1 MKLAEALQERADL
14 NRKIQ
19 QLQSRLLNNATVQ
32 EGEQTAE
39 DPQAL
44 LKELNASVDRLQWII
59 AKVNLT
65 NCQTKVDGKT
75 LTELIA
81 EKDCLSIKIE
91 KFRNFLNSAS
101 NLAGRAAHTEIK
113 VLSAV
118 NVRELQ
124 TQLDGLCKQ
133 LRVVDNAIQQTNWST
148 DLIEK

>member
-91 KFRNFLNSAS
+91 KYRNFLNSAS

-148 DLIEK
+148 DLMTE

>member
-19 QLQSRLLNNATVQ
+19 QLQSRLMNNATVQ
-32 EGEQTAE
+32 EGEEPAE
-39 DPQAL
+39 DPKAL
-44 LKELNASVDRLQWII
+44 IGELNGSVDRLQWLMTKI
-59 AKVNLT
+59 NLT
-65 NCQTKVDGKT
+65 NCQTIVEGKS
-75 LTELIA
+75 LTEWIA
-81 EKDCLSIKIE
+81 ERDCLSIKIE
-91 KFRNFLNSAS
+91 KYRNFLNSAS

>member
-39 DPQAL
+39 DPQVL

-65 NCQTKVDGKT
+65 NCQTKVEGKT

-91 KFRNFLNSAS
+91 KYRNFLNSAS

-133 LRVVDNAIQQTNWST
+133 LRQVDNAIQQTNWSA
-148 DLIEK
+148 DLLEK

>member
-39 DPQAL
+39 DPQVL

-65 NCQTKVDGKT
+65 NCQTKVEGKT

-91 KFRNFLNSAS
+91 KYRNFLNSAS

-133 LRVVDNAIQQTNWST
+133 LRQVDNAIQQTNWST
-148 DLIEK
+148 DLLEK

>member
-91 KFRNFLNSAS
+91 KYRNFLNSAS

-124 TQLDGLCKQ
+124 TKLDGLCKQ

>member
-91 KFRNFLNSAS
+91 KYRNFLNSAS

>member
-39 DPQAL
+39 DPQVL
-44 LKELNASVDRLQWII
+44 LKELNESVDRLQWII

-91 KFRNFLNSAS
+91 KYRNFLNSAS

>member
-44 LKELNASVDRLQWII
+44 LKELNVSVDRLQWIM

-65 NCQTKVDGKT
+65 NCQTKVQGKS

-81 EKDCLSIKIE
+81 EKDCLTIKIE
-91 KFRNFLNSAS
+91 KYRNFLNSAS

-124 TQLDGLCKQ
+124 SQLDGLCKQ
-133 LRVVDNAIQQTNWST
+133 LRVVDNAIQQTNCLHNPSN
-148 DLIEK
+148 